1 MVRITAQRPVRR
13 HRWYHP
19 GEAHWAHHRPR
30 SIRLLPD
37 THAHLD
43 APEFDADLEAVIARA
58 EDAGV
63 DRILAVGSDLVT
75 SRRAVALAHR
85 FPCVYAAVGVH
96 PYQAA
101 SFRSQASDVYALLN
115 ADKVVAVGEI
125 GLDYLRDDAPRSEQR
140 EAFAEQLRWAEEH
153 HLPVSIH
160 NRGADSDVV
169 GALSLRRVT
178 AVLHCFSDAPALLQ
192 SVLGE
197 GHYISFAGNLTF
209 PKAQALRSMA
219 GAVPLDRVLVET
231 DAPVLTPQPWRGKRN
246 EPAYVVAVAGAL
258 AALHGLQPVEIQPV
272 VTANADRIFCWRVA

>member
-1 MVRITAQRPVRR
+1 MVHITAQRPVRR
-13 HRWYHP
+13 RRWYHP

-43 APEFDADLEAVIARA
+43 APEFDADLEAVVARA

-63 DRILAVGSDLVT
+63 DRILAVGSDLAT

-96 PYQAA
+96 PHRAA
-101 SFRSQASDVYALLN
+101 SFRSQASDVYALLT

-153 HLPVSIH
+153 QLPVSIH
-160 NRGADSDVV
+160 NRGADSEVAS
-169 GALSLRRVT
+169 ALSLRRVT

-192 SVLGE
+192 SALGE

-209 PKAQALRSMA
+209 PKARALRSVA

-272 VTANADRIFCWRVA
+272 VTANADQVFCWRAA